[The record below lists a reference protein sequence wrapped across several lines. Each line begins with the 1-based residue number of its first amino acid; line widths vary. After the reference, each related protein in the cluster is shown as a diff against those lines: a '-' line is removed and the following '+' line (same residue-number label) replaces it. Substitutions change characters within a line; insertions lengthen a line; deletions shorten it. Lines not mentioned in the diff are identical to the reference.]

1 MFNQH
6 HKLPLFLYTVLCVRL
21 SSRALNTFEELNMTN
36 YLERGI
42 KELVEEFIS
51 SGKPCPSKQTIS
63 ERRAGYLSSTV
74 LAGSSPEMADEVV
87 DELDGI
93 QVKVYKPSDKIDLP
107 ITIYFHGGC
116 FISGGFETHEAQL
129 RQLAHLS
136 ETIVVCIKYRL
147 APEHAYPSA
156 HDDVFQAALGIKEH
170 GHKYG
175 GDTEHVFFVGDSAG
189 AQLALA
195 TALRLKNK
203 KLWLPEKQI
212 LIYPMVD
219 PLGASDSYQKN
230 GTDFIITAQMLLSGF
245 QLYAGESE
253 RLASEKELNLL
264 ARKDFQGLPP
274 TFIITAEYDPLR
286 DEGEQLYRLL
296 LSQGVDAYCERY
308 LGVIHGFYQL
318 SGVSESARRCI
329 RNIANA
335 IKN

>member
-1 MFNQH
+1 
-6 HKLPLFLYTVLCVRL
+6 
-21 SSRALNTFEELNMTN
+21 MTY
-36 YLERGI
+36 YLENGI
-42 KELVEEFIS
+42 KELVDEFIS
-51 SGKPCPSKQTIS
+51 SGKPCPSQQTIS
-63 ERRAGYLSSTV
+63 ERRAGYLSSTI
-74 LAGSSPEMADEVV
+74 LAGTSPEMADEFI
-87 DELDGI
+87 DTLDGI
-93 QVKVYKPSDKIDLP
+93 QVKVYKPYDKANLP

-129 RQLAHLS
+129 RQLAKLS

-147 APEHAYPSA
+147 APEHTYPSA
-156 HDDVFQAALGIKEH
+156 HDDVFHAVLNIKEY

-175 GDTEHVFFVGDSAG
+175 GNTEHVFFVGDSAG
-189 AQLALA
+189 AQLAFS

-203 KLWLPEKQI
+203 KRWLPEKQV
-212 LIYPMVD
+212 LIYPMLD
-219 PLGASDSYQKN
+219 PLGESDSYQTN
-230 GTDFIITAQMLLSGF
+230 GTDFIITAQMLRSGF
-245 QLYAGESE
+245 QLYAGESV
-253 RLASEKELNLL
+253 RLVSESELNLL
-264 ARKDFQGLPP
+264 ARNDFQGLPP

>member
-1 MFNQH
+1 MI
-6 HKLPLFLYTVLCVRL
+6 
-21 SSRALNTFEELNMTN
+21 N
-36 YLERGI
+36 YLESGI

-74 LAGSSPEMADEVV
+74 LAGSSPEMADEFV

-93 QVKVYKPSDKIDLP
+93 QIKIYKPADKANLP

-116 FISGGFETHEAQL
+116 FISGGHETHDVQL

-147 APEHAYPSA
+147 APEHTYPSA
-156 HDDVFQAALGIKEH
+156 HDDAFQSVLSIKKY

-175 GDTEHVFFVGDSAG
+175 GDTENVFFIGDSAG

-195 TALRLKNK
+195 TTLRLKNNGH
-203 KLWLPEKQI
+203 WLPKKQV
-212 LIYPMVD
+212 LIYPMID
-219 PLGASDSYQKN
+219 PKGKSESYQKN
-230 GTDFIITAQMLLSGF
+230 GTNYIITAQMLLSGF
-245 QLYAGESE
+245 QLYAGDLE
-253 RLASEKELNLL
+253 RLSCESELNLL
-264 ARKDFQGLPP
+264 LRQDFQSLPS
-274 TFIITAEYDPLR
+274 TLIITAEFDPLR

-296 LSQGVDAYCERY
+296 LSQGVEAYCERY

-318 SGVSESARRCI
+318 SGISESARRCI
-329 RNIANA
+329 RNIAA
-335 IKN
+335 TIKN

>member
-1 MFNQH
+1 
-6 HKLPLFLYTVLCVRL
+6 
-21 SSRALNTFEELNMTN
+21 MTY
-36 YLERGI
+36 YLENGI
-42 KELVEEFIS
+42 KELVDEFIS
-51 SGKPCPSKQTIS
+51 SGKPCPSQQTIS
-63 ERRAGYLSSTV
+63 ERRAGYLSSTI
-74 LAGSSPEMADEVV
+74 LAGTSPEMADEFI
-87 DELDGI
+87 DTLDGI
-93 QVKVYKPSDKIDLP
+93 QVKVYKPYDKANLP

-129 RQLAHLS
+129 RQLAKLS

-147 APEHAYPSA
+147 APEHTYPSA
-156 HDDVFQAALGIKEH
+156 HDDVFHAVLNIKEY

-175 GDTEHVFFVGDSAG
+175 GNTEHVFFVGDSAG
-189 AQLALA
+189 AQLAFS
-195 TALRLKNK
+195 TSLRLKNK
-203 KLWLPEKQI
+203 KQWLPEKQV
-212 LIYPMVD
+212 LIYPMLD
-219 PLGASDSYQKN
+219 PLGESDSYQTN
-230 GTDFIITAQMLLSGF
+230 GTDFIITAQMLRSGF
-245 QLYAGESE
+245 QLYAGESV
-253 RLASEKELNLL
+253 RLVSETELNLL
-264 ARKDFQGLPP
+264 ARNDFQGLPP